1 MGQHASVPASAVAPP
16 TVSRQLENFF
26 HVCNIIPDTPQHQKR
41 QWTPAQIVNPNPNTN
56 VQSNRSSDHHR
67 RRRGSR
73 REPVVSTTDYTT
85 DDESDTYELMRRRH
99 RSKRHHR
106 LRQRNHHSSSN
117 RYSDTD
123 NSMDDDELLRT
134 STHSK
139 RSSNSIAFE
148 EHTSESA
155 NKLPLTLDRRFDLD
169 IAPSMVNMNLQW
181 NGAYMVASLIYNEI
195 AVKYGYKHLLSVQ
208 QLHWEAVRRYY
219 QLTHVDSKSHYKV
232 SLGAL
237 LDIVQSVSLHS
248 EREISVYSDL
258 TAPVN
263 SSMTDE
269 QSLSAD
275 ISSVSGRKAA
285 KPTQTLVQLPC
296 MKQTRPFYRME
307 YYSVPLVKDTLKR
320 ALIANHLV
328 LCNLTLFS
336 NFLSAR
342 QGIVPHPNQDDISV
356 GMVAVTLVGYQS
368 DQELWLVRFPFGLHW
383 GDQGIGYVS
392 NSYLEAYN
400 RDRWI
405 VDVVECG
412 EPPEY
417 QRQREAEQADGVPG
431 RLPVQLGNKLD
442 DRKQHPLP
450 KPTVKNNIKQKE
462 VNRIR
467 LRMI

>member
-1 MGQHASVPASAVAPP
+1 MGQHASVPASTVAPP

-41 QWTPAQIVNPNPNTN
+41 QWVPAETVNPNTN
-56 VQSNRSSDHHR
+56 VQSNRSSDQNR
-67 RRRGSR
+67 RRRSSR

-85 DDESDTYELMRRRH
+85 DDESDTYESMRRRH
-99 RSKRHHR
+99 RSKRQHR
-106 LRQRNHHSSSN
+106 LRQRNQHLSSN
-117 RYSDTD
+117 RYSDSD
-123 NSMDDDELLRT
+123 HSMNDDELLRT
-134 STHSK
+134 STQVK
-139 RSSNSIAFE
+139 RSSSSIVFD
-148 EHTSESA
+148 EHPPPVSV
-155 NKLPLTLDRRFDLD
+155 NQLPLTLDRRFDLD

-181 NGAYMVASLIYNEI
+181 NGAYMVASLLYNEI

-219 QLTHVDSKSHYKV
+219 QLAHIDSKSHYKV

-237 LDIVQSVSLHS
+237 LDIVQSVGLHS

-258 TAPVN
+258 TASVN
-263 SSMTDE
+263 PSMSNEHPPFVD
-269 QSLSAD
+269 A
-275 ISSVSGRKAA
+275 SVSSLKTT

-296 MKQTRPFYRME
+296 MKQNRPFYRME

-356 GMVAVTLVGYQS
+356 GMVAVTLVGYQA

-383 GDQGIGYVS
+383 GDQGIGYVPH
-392 NSYLEAYN
+392 SYLEAYN

-431 RLPVQLGNKLD
+431 RLPVQLGNTVD
-442 DRKQHPLP
+442 DRKQHPP
-450 KPTVKNNIKQKE
+450 PIPTAKSSIKQKG
-462 VNRIR
+462 VHHVR
-467 LRMI
+467 LRMV

>member
-1 MGQHASVPASAVAPP
+1 MGQQASVPASVVAPP

-41 QWTPAQIVNPNPNTN
+41 QWTPTQIVHPNTN
-56 VQSNRSSDHHR
+56 VQSDSSSDHR
-67 RRRGSR
+67 RRRRGNR
-73 REPVVSTTDYTT
+73 RKAVVVSTTDYTT
-85 DDESDTYELMRRRH
+85 DDESDTYESMRRRH
-99 RSKRHHR
+99 RSKRQHR
-106 LRQRNHHSSSN
+106 LRQRNQHSSSI

-123 NSMDDDELLRT
+123 HSMDDDELLRT
-134 STHSK
+134 STHTK
-139 RSSNSIAFE
+139 RASTSIAFD
-148 EHTSESA
+148 EHPPVPT
-155 NKLPLTLDRRFDLD
+155 NQLPRTLDRRFDLD

-181 NGAYMVASLIYNEI
+181 NGAYMVASLLYNEI

-219 QLTHVDSKSHYKV
+219 QLSHIDSKSHYKV

-258 TAPVN
+258 TTSVN
-263 SSMTDE
+263 PSMNDHKPTVNTSSS
-269 QSLSAD
+269 Q
-275 ISSVSGRKAA
+275 KAA
-285 KPTQTLVQLPC
+285 KPPQTLVQLPC
-296 MKQTRPFYRME
+296 MKQIRPFYRME

-342 QGIVPHPNQDDISV
+342 QGIVPDPNQDDISV
-356 GMVAVTLVGYQS
+356 GMVAVTLVGYQE
-368 DQELWLVRFPFGLHW
+368 DQELWLIRFPFGLHW

-431 RLPVQLGNKLD
+431 RLPVQLGNTPDEQTMNPPPLQTIKSS
-442 DRKQHPLP
+442 KQ
-450 KPTVKNNIKQKE
+450 NE
-462 VNRIR
+462 GVNRIR
-467 LRMI
+467 LRMV